1 MLTVEQVRLAKLII
15 ESDRTRVPG
24 QELRPV
30 MGLLMALDNEER
42 TLLMAARVRP
52 APPAPTQPAAP
63 PEQPAA
69 APPQDQ
75 PAEKVPDQGKAE

>member
-30 MGLLMALDNEER
+30 MGLLLALDNEER
-42 TLLMAARVRP
+42 TLMMAARVRP
-52 APPAPTQPAAP
+52 VPPAPVQPAAT
-63 PEQPAA
+63 
-69 APPQDQ
+69 PPQDQ
-75 PAEKVPDQGKAE
+75 PVEKVPNEGKAE